1 MLCLLK
7 QQMVNDMHKTL
18 DDFRGSFLFQT
29 NAFRHINMKDL
40 SRFLAE
46 NRKVLYARC
55 PEDYAL
61 DFYLLNHSVYALNNK
76 FSRNENL
83 DEKHVEFMNFYVEKT
98 LEIFT
103 SAFLYLLCITTK
115 ESRHMLLHKYDNI
128 GLSYENDMID
138 DIRSLGYY
146 ECFEY
151 TKTLKVKKEQNGYSG
166 KHALLDTDNMPDVSL
181 STYLK
186 YLEHMYENWEWHDEY
201 GGDVWATITNVLHR
215 FVEGEIS
222 PETLVDNMWTLSH
235 NNGLIF
241 NKDVV
246 FSSYKSEA
254 GMLEILNAQ
263 AIGRLPE
270 YVEQSNVYSEK
281 GKKVFNKVKRVI
293 PEIFEQ
299 KTSYEGLISEI
310 ADYACSHN

>member
-1 MLCLLK
+1 
-7 QQMVNDMHKTL
+7 MVNDMNKTL

-29 NAFRHINMKDL
+29 NAFRHINMKEL
-40 SRFLAE
+40 SRFLSQ
-46 NRKVLYARC
+46 NRKVLHARC

-115 ESRHMLLHKYDNI
+115 ESRHMLLDKYDNI
-128 GLSYENDMID
+128 GWTYENDMID
-138 DIRSLGYY
+138 NIRSLGYY

-186 YLEHMYENWEWHDEY
+186 YLEHMYNNWEWHDEY
-201 GGDVWATITNVLHR
+201 GGDVWATITNVLYR

-270 YVEQSNVYSEK
+270 YVDQSNVYSPK
-281 GKKVFNKVKRVI
+281 GKKVFNKVKKVI
-293 PEIFEQ
+293 PEIFE
-299 KTSYEGLISEI
+299 KKSSYEGLISEI